1 MLGNIR
7 EVSAG
12 EKSTD
17 ISCALGVFCY
27 ISTKQERDQQL
38 LKNSVGLALV
48 FRSVMFFS
56 IIFIIVILPSGIIF
70 FALLL
75 ACIRKKIYEIEFL
88 PRCEFQDLGQTLFCE
103 GRHTFLLNQ
112 DFLIIHFCVE

>member
-75 ACIRKKIYEIEFL
+75 ACIPQMFCEIEFL
-88 PRCEFQDLGQTLFCE
+88 PMRGYLGRGQTS
-103 GRHTFLLNQ
+103 
-112 DFLIIHFCVE
+112 